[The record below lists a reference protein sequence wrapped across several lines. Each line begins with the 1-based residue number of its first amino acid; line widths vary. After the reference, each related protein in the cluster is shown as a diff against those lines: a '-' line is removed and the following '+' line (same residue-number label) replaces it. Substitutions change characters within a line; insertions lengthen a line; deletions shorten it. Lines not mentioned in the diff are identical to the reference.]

1 MSKAIVIREYGEPCV
16 LKMEYV
22 ALAGLG
28 DNQVRLCQTAIGV
41 NFHDCY
47 VRSGLYKTLAL
58 PGIPGCEAVGVVE
71 EVGRDVTGISVGD
84 RIAYVTGDYGAYAEE
99 RILDADLALKLPD
112 GISDS
117 VAATKLLRAMTVEM
131 LLFQVAKVKAGDTI
145 LVHAAA
151 GGVGRLLCQ
160 WAHSMGVTVIGTVGS
175 EAKAQQASTYGCAH
189 TILYRQQD
197 VAAEVHNLTSGK
209 GVDYVF
215 DSVGADTFEGS
226 LAALKVTGHLI
237 NFGQSSGPIKPVA
250 MAQLAAKSITLS
262 RPILFHY
269 IADKLA
275 YQTMGLSVFD
285 AFLSGFLSDDEATS
299 LPLMRAE
306 EAHIRLEN
314 RSGGGSMMLVP

>member
-1 MSKAIVIREYGEPCV
+1 MSQAIVIREYGAPSV
-16 LKMEYV
+16 LKMEHV
-22 ALAGLG
+22 ALGGLG
-28 DNQVRLCQTAIGV
+28 DHQVRLCQTAIGV

-47 VRSGLYKTLAL
+47 VRSGLYKTLTL
-58 PGIPGCEAVGVVE
+58 PGVPGCEAVGVVKE
-71 EVGRDVTGISVGD
+71 IGREVTGISVGD
-84 RIAYVTGDYGAYAEE
+84 RVAYVTGHYGAYAEE

-112 GISDS
+112 GISDA

-151 GGVGRLLCQ
+151 GGVGKLLCQ

-175 EAKAQQASTYGCAH
+175 QEKAIQASTYGCTH
-189 TILYRQQD
+189 TILYSQQD
-197 VAAEVHNLTSGK
+197 FVTEVENITSGK

-226 LAALKVTGHLI
+226 LAVLKLTGHLI
-237 NFGQSSGPIKPVA
+237 NFGQSSGAIKPVQ

-269 IADKLA
+269 ITDKLA
-275 YQTMGLSVFD
+275 YQTMALSVFD
-285 AFLSGFLSDDEATS
+285 AFLSGFLSDDETTS
-299 LPLMRAE
+299 LPLLRAE

-314 RSGGGSMMLVP
+314 RSGGGSMMLIP